1 MLRKTLRETFRRI
14 SRSVLRSILRSI
26 LQSIFRRTYICPVL
40 KRNQILDIK
49 IDRFAFGG
57 NGIGLL
63 KTDKGDF
70 TVFVENTVPGQL
82 VRAQVIKTD
91 KRFANCKLIEVLE
104 NSPDEIDLPFQRI
117 PGAPYA
123 AWPIEK
129 QHEAK
134 KDSCL
139 QLYKRIGKIEN
150 ILELFDEY
158 IDSPSV
164 WNYRNKMEYSFSAI
178 RYDIPTKT
186 EVDDF
191 GLGFK
196 HRGTWWMVENLDAE
210 SGLFDSTF
218 ENNLHRIRTF
228 CEDSGLPAWHPPK
241 REGFFRY
248 VVVRKSFTHD
258 LLLINLVTSSTGLE
272 QFDRNGFVKLVL
284 DILGNRCGGI
294 IHTLNDDTGDRA
306 EPLNGSS
313 HLLFGNSEIE
323 EMLLGLK
330 FKVNMKSFF
339 QTNPKSAERLY
350 SKAIAYCNPEQV
362 PDGYILDLFCGTGT
376 IGQLIAQKTSLP
388 VVGVDIVEAAIEDA
402 KKNALENNVSNVEF
416 FAADVGKFLLEQPQ
430 FQNQINTLVLDPPRG
445 GIAPKT
451 LRKVIGLDAKRI
463 VYISCNPAT
472 QARDCETLIL
482 SGYNLKKISFVDQF
496 PHTSHLEAVALFEKN

>member
-1 MLRKTLRETFRRI
+1 LLAPYQRT
-14 SRSVLRSILRSI
+14 
-26 LQSIFRRTYICPVL
+26 LQSNPYICAVL
-40 KRNQILDIK
+40 KKNQILDIK

-70 TVFVENTVPGQL
+70 TVFVENTYPGQF

-91 KRFANCKLIEVLE
+91 KRFANCKLVEVLE
-104 NSPDEIDLPFQRI
+104 NSPDEIELPFQRI

-150 ILELFDEY
+150 IDELFDEY
-158 IDSPSV
+158 IESPSV

-178 RYDIPTKT
+178 RYDLPTKT
-186 EVDDF
+186 ELDDF

-210 SGLFDSTF
+210 SGLFDATF

-228 CEDSGLPAWHPPK
+228 CIDSGLPPWHPPK

-258 LLLINLVTSSTGLE
+258 ILLINLVTTSEGLE
-272 QFDRNGFVKLVL
+272 QFDRKGFVKLVL
-284 DILGNRCGGI
+284 DILGERCGGI

-323 EMLLGLK
+323 EILLGLK

-350 SKAIAYCNPEQV
+350 TKAIDYCNPEEV

-376 IGQLIAQKTSLP
+376 IGQLIAKKTALH

-402 KKNALENNVSNVEF
+402 KKNAKENNVSNIEF

-482 SGYNLKKISFVDQF
+482 AGYNLKKISFVDQF